1 MNIEMIDPEPSTA
14 LTVTAR
20 AALALGS
27 DRARTDLAALIAK
40 SAAIN
45 EIKNAIGRDQCH
57 SAAMALVRT
66 RTNIAKTGKAARDD
80 ATKFSKA
87 VIAEENSLLAITAP
101 EEARLLALRDTWD
114 DAQAKEKAEAERK
127 ERALRLYRKL
137 PGGRAV
143 QASAEE
149 VGTALSSLRG
159 RTLDSIAIQPAGPGA
174 FTIALTADGIQ
185 LSVRLDRQGARLHSV
200 EA

>member
-1 MNIEMIDPEPSTA
+1 MAESIRVSATEREVA
-14 LTVTAR
+14 LDEVRAVLASAR
-20 AALALGS
+20 DAGYRERLDAVAAALEAGEVDDKQAEQLEPIVSLGLQS
-27 DRARTDLAALIAK
+27 
-40 SAAIN
+40 
-45 EIKNAIGRDQCH
+45 GRIR
-57 SAAMALVRT
+57 SVY
-66 RTNIAKTGKAARDD
+66 GPGG
-80 ATKFSKA
+80 
-87 VIAEENSLLAITAP
+87 E
-101 EEARLLALRDTWD
+101 
-114 DAQAKEKAEAERK
+114 QA
-127 ERALRLYRKL
+127 ALRLYRKL

-143 QASAEE
+143 QASATE